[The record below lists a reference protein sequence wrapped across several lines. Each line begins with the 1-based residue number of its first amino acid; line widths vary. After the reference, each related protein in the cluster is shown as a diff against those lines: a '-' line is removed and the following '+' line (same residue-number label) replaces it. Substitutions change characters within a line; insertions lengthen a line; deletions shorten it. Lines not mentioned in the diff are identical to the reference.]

1 MTGMYADHKGEIIGV
16 DSFNRNGRKL
26 RDLSNIKEVLLSA
39 LEQVHS
45 LDRLIVCISKD
56 NEKGSQGLHN
66 QLNGND
72 IH

>member
-1 MTGMYADHKGEIIGV
+1 MYADHKGETIGLH
-16 DSFNRNGRKL
+16 SFNRKKRKL

-45 LDRLIVCISKD
+45 LDRLIVWISKD
-56 NEKGSQGLHN
+56 NEEGSQGLHN
-66 QLNGND
+66 RLKD